1 MAHLMLIKLSY
12 MQVRWASAFCSS
24 WRMGKENLFPLSFQM
39 NEVEGG
45 RTQDLCPVLKWPLG
59 GSVTPRGPCLLPAP
73 VQTEISGPLF
83 GDCLCEVR
91 LCWGS
96 ENNKS
101 WPSSP
106 PLKAVWCRG
115 KGLGF
120 GIHQAWIP
128 PLALSSP
135 RNLALDT
142 LLL

>member
-1 MAHLMLIKLSY
+1 MAFLMLIELSY
-12 MQVRWASAFCSS
+12 MQVRWASAFCSWWS
-24 WRMGKENLFPLSFQM
+24 TGKENLFPLSFRM
-39 NEVEGG
+39 SG

-59 GSVTPRGPCLLPAP
+59 GSVTPRGPCLPPAP

-83 GDCLCEVR
+83 GDCLCQVS
-91 LCWGS
+91 LHWGS
-96 ENNKS
+96 ENDKS

-128 PLALSSP
+128 PLALPSP
-135 RNLALDT
+135 RDLALDT